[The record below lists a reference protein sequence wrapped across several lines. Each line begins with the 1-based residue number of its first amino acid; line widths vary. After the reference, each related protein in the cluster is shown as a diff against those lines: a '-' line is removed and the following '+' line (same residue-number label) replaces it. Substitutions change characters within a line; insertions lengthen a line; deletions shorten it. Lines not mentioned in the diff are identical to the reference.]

1 MSLSDIVNITISKTT
16 ANISRAGFGE
26 ALILGTHMKFASRT
40 QEISQS
46 AWATE
51 LAALGFITTDP
62 IYLAAQDMFAQ
73 NPAPVTAKIGLR
85 TATTI
90 EVTVDTATVGEK
102 YDIQVESVT
111 PGTFTPNEY
120 TAIGGDTTTDIA
132 VGLKNA
138 INANAESPNVLASNL
153 LGVVTITRIGT
164 SIFAVK
170 LDDNAA
176 KMTVGAPGSGGG
188 SVEAS
193 NVALAAIVVADDDW
207 YGLCTVDDREVG
219 DKADQLLIMAWAESN
234 RKLFIAATS
243 DPAMLTSPDTTS
255 VAYTASQNAYAYTA
269 VIYHSLAATEYADA
283 AWLGNRL
290 PYDPGSQTWAFKTL
304 ASITVDTLSTSQR
317 TAITSTSGNFYV
329 TEASVNA
336 TFWGT
341 TGEDYIDITRGIDWL
356 RIRMQ
361 EDLVALML
369 AQAKIPFTDKG
380 IAMVEAKIQ
389 KRLQEGVR
397 TGLLAPLSE
406 DPVTVPL
413 AEDVSTANKTART
426 LTGVT
431 FTADLA
437 GAIHEVTVTGTVSV

>member
-1 MSLSDIVNITISKTT
+1 M
-16 ANISRAGFGE
+16 
-26 ALILGTHMKFASRT
+26 
-40 QEISQS
+40 
-46 AWATE
+46 
-51 LAALGFITTDP
+51 
-62 IYLAAQDMFAQ
+62 
-73 NPAPVTAKIGLR
+73 
-85 TATTI
+85 
-90 EVTVDTATVGEK
+90 
-102 YDIQVESVT
+102 
-111 PGTFTPNEY
+111 
-120 TAIGGDTTTDIA
+120 
-132 VGLKNA
+132 
-138 INANAESPNVLASNL
+138 
-153 LGVVTITRIGT
+153 
-164 SIFAVK
+164 
-170 LDDNAA
+170 
-176 KMTVGAPGSGGG
+176 
-188 SVEAS
+188 
-193 NVALAAIVVADDDW
+193 
-207 YGLCTVDDREVG
+207 
-219 DKADQLLIMAWAESN
+219 
-234 RKLFIAATS
+234 
-243 DPAMLTSPDTTS
+243 
-255 VAYTASQNAYAYTA
+255 
-269 VIYHSLAATEYADA
+269 
-283 AWLGNRL
+283 
-290 PYDPGSQTWAFKTL
+290 
-304 ASITVDTLSTSQR
+304 DTLSTSQR